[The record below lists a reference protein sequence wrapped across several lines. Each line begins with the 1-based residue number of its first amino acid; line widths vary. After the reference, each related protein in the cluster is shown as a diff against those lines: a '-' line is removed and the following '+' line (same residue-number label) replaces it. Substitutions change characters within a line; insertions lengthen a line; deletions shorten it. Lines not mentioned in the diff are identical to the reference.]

1 MQNESKQQIL
11 ERRKEV
17 EQKLGNYL
25 YSETHRRPMIYVTI
39 SKE

>member
-17 EQKLGNYL
+17 EQKLVGDVQGDLGVLEAKFWSN
-25 YSETHRRPMIYVTI
+25 
-39 SKE
+39 